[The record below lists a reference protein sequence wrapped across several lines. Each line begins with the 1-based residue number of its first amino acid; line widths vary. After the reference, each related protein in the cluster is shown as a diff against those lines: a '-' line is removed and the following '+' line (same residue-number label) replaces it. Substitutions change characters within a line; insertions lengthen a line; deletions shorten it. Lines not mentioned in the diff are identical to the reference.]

1 LAFSS
6 AYISSLKE
14 NVHSLSTP
22 IKAAFTRYNLLVLKF
37 LRFSAIFLLLL
48 LLLSAAALAQGPA
61 TAGQTV
67 LVVPFDNQS
76 KAPGIEWIS
85 DSFPELLQAR
95 LNSATLFV
103 LPRED
108 RIRAYDRVGIPVEL
122 HPSRATLYRIAEQL
136 DVDYLV
142 LGRYTFD
149 GRTFTATAQVLDMRH
164 ERLLPGVNQ
173 SGPLIQLIDIQTA
186 LAWDIL
192 HTLRPD
198 ISISKQAYIAAAAP
212 IRLDAFENYI
222 RGITA
227 PTAEEQ
233 IQHFREAVRLS
244 PAYPEA
250 LLHLGKAYY
259 RGRQY
264 EQAVSTL
271 ARVPENGPLAREANF
286 YLGLA
291 AYYQGDFPRAETA
304 FRFVAA
310 RMPLGEVYNNLG
322 VVSSRG
328 DRKGAVEYF
337 QKALDADPN
346 DPDYHFN
353 LAIELYRA
361 GDTAGASRQLH
372 DTLALRPGD
381 PAARSLLDAITPGA
395 SASSQR
401 AVVPA
406 TQKTPTERIRAN
418 YDESSFR
425 LLALKLEAAA
435 EPRLAKTDPKAH
447 AQFHSD
453 RGHQLLAE
461 GFLAEAETEFHEAIA
476 LNPSNAEA
484 HAGLASVLEAE
495 NNLTG
500 ARTEAEE
507 ALRLRQ
513 FPEPLLVLAKLDL
526 RDNRAD
532 AAAENIDRAL
542 RLEPSNAAAL
552 ALKHTVAAKLAQEA
566 QPLPNR

>member
-1 LAFSS
+1 
-6 AYISSLKE
+6 
-14 NVHSLSTP
+14 
-22 IKAAFTRYNLLVLKF
+22 LKF
-37 LRFSAIFLLLL
+37 LWLSAILSLLLL
-48 LLLSAAALAQGPA
+48 PAALAQAPA
-61 TAGQTV
+61 TVGQTV
-67 LVVPFDNQS
+67 LVVPFENQS

-85 DSFPELLQAR
+85 DSFPELLQER

-136 DVDYLV
+136 DVDYVV
-142 LGRYTFD
+142 LGSYRFD
-149 GRTFTATAQVLDMRH
+149 GRIFSTAAQVLDMRH
-164 ERLLPGVNQ
+164 ERLLPEMDE
-173 SGPLIQLIDIQTA
+173 SGPLTQLIDIQTA
-186 LAWDIL
+186 LAWDVL

-198 ISISKQAYIAAAAP
+198 ISISRQAYVAAAAP

-227 PTAEEQ
+227 PTAAEQ
-233 IQHFREAVRLS
+233 IQRFREAVRLN

-259 RGRQY
+259 RERQY

-271 ARVPENGPLAREANF
+271 ARVPENDPLAREANF

-291 AYYQGDFPRAETA
+291 AYYQGDFPRAEAA

-310 RMPLGEVYNNLG
+310 RMPLAEVYNNLG
-322 VVSSRG
+322 VVSSRE
-328 DRKGAVEYF
+328 DRKSAAEYY
-337 QKALDADPN
+337 QKAIDADPN

-353 LAIELYRA
+353 LGIELYRA
-361 GDTAGASRQLH
+361 GDVPAASRQLR
-372 DTLALRPGD
+372 DTLSLRPGD
-381 PAARSLLDAITPGA
+381 PAAKSLLETISAE
-395 SASSQR
+395 ASSTPR
-401 AVVPA
+401 AIVPA
-406 TQKTPTERIRAN
+406 TQKTPTERIRTN

-425 LLALKLEAAA
+425 QLALKIEAVA
-435 EPRLAKTDPKAH
+435 ELRLAKSDPKTH
-447 AQFHSD
+447 AQFHTD
-453 RGHQLLAE
+453 RGHQLLTQ
-461 GFLAEAETEFHEAIA
+461 GFLSEAEAEFHEAIA

-484 HAGLASVLEAE
+484 HAGLASALEAG

-513 FPEPLLVLAKLDL
+513 FPEPLLVLARLDL
-526 RDNRAD
+526 RDNRPE
-532 AAAENIDRAL
+532 AAAEHIDQAL

-552 ALKHTVAAKLAQEA
+552 ALKHAVAAKLAQEA